1 MMCFIVTVLSSMIV
15 MAVLMCFVA
24 VIMTMAM
31 TMRFLGCFGSR
42 SAVSIGENSG
52 SSVGSTM
59 LNLSYSPWCKRLGSL
74 FFQSSRW
81 KKALLIATTLDL
93 VFHSGRVVLSIR
105 FFTSYD
111 DRLPT
116 NRTWPTAKATRET
129 PAATPQNGTL
139 GGTTLTMAGMVATY
153 NRCEEY
159 FEAGNQPK

>member
-1 MMCFIVTVLSSMIV
+1 MCFIVTVLSSMIV
-15 MAVLMCFVA
+15 MAVLMCLTVFVI
-24 VIMTMAM
+24 VTMAM
-31 TMRFLGCFGSR
+31 TVTVKFLGCFGSR

-52 SSVGSTM
+52 SSFGSTM

-93 VFHSGRVVLSIR
+93 VFHRGRVVLSIR

-116 NRTWPTAKATRET
+116 NRT
-129 PAATPQNGTL
+129 
-139 GGTTLTMAGMVATY
+139 
-153 NRCEEY
+153 
-159 FEAGNQPK
+159 